1 MGAGKEGRRGKRRGG
16 GRKGRGRKNR
26 EEKEISVEC
35 PSERGQCQ
43 RERESIKPCLWF
55 LKTIIRENKKE
66 DHSKVSSLGDH
77 KNELIGRYHRASK
90 WRCQGGWLCG
100 CRRVRLPRKMQTVRE
115 GQSKGSI
122 NVYGTCG
129 SVNEGKG
136 EKRRKPDQRHKKEA
150 RALKHTSAPNPC
162 LQGTFRLSHL
172 QPATPAPPNLTFDAF
187 TTPDFSYT
195 VLTV

>member
-1 MGAGKEGRRGKRRGG
+1 MKKKHTKQHHSSWLHISYKKKKKEGRVRGREGGCRKRRKKGKKAGGG

-66 DHSKVSSLGDH
+66 DHSRVSSLGDH
-77 KNELIGRYHRASK
+77 KNELTGTYHRASK

-100 CRRVRLPRKMQTVRE
+100 RRRVRLPTKMQT
-115 GQSKGSI
+115 
-122 NVYGTCG
+122 
-129 SVNEGKG
+129 GKG
-136 EKRRKPDQRHKKEA
+136 RVKDRLMSMGHAA
-150 RALKHTSAPNPC
+150 R
-162 LQGTFRLSHL
+162 
-172 QPATPAPPNLTFDAF
+172 
-187 TTPDFSYT
+187 
-195 VLTV
+195 